1 MGAEYEPDLAWL
13 RGKPGTKWAA
23 VADGVLPA
31 WIADMDFATPGPV
44 REALSGLVA
53 GDDLGYPVWLHRG
66 TPLRAEFAARMRTR
80 YGWDADPAHVREFC
94 DIIQALQATLYVT
107 TRPGDAIAMH
117 VPMYPP
123 FLNTPAQM
131 GRTLVPVP
139 LTRGGD
145 GSWTFDAEAFAR
157 DVAERNVRVLV
168 LVNPHNPTGRVLDRT
183 ELTALAA
190 VARDHDLLVI
200 SDEIHADLTYA
211 PHEHIPFASLSADAA
226 GRTVTLT
233 SATKA
238 FNIAGVRCAV
248 AHVGA
253 AWVRDGFDRL
263 PPMLLGDVGQ
273 PGVVATLAAWR
284 EGDAWLAGVRERLDA
299 NRALLTDALVPAGV
313 RVDPPQATYLAWLD
327 FRDTAIDG
335 DPAAYVLDKA
345 KVMLSPGPEFGPGGE
360 GFARLNFATS
370 AAVLTE
376 ICERITGALPRA
388 R

>member
-1 MGAEYEPDLAWL
+1 
-13 RGKPGTKWAA
+13 
-23 VADGVLPA
+23 
-31 WIADMDFATPGPV
+31 MDFAAPAPV
-44 REALSGLVA
+44 REALTRLVT
-53 GDDLGYPVWLHRG
+53 GDDLGYPEWLHNG

-80 YGWDADPAHVREFC
+80 HGWDPDPAYVREFT

-107 TRPGDAIAMH
+107 TRPGDAVAMH

-131 GRTLVPVP
+131 GRTLVPIP
-139 LTRGGD
+139 LTRGDD
-145 GSWTFDAEAFAR
+145 GWTFDADAFAR

-168 LVNPHNPTGRVLDRT
+168 LVNPHNPTGRAFTRAELD
-183 ELTALAA
+183 ALAGIA
-190 VARDHDLLVI
+190 HRHDLLVI
-200 SDEIHADLTYA
+200 SDEIHADLTYE
-211 PHEHIPFASLSADAA
+211 PHRHIPFASLSADAA
-226 GRTVTLT
+226 ERTVTLT

-238 FNIAGVRCAV
+238 FNIAGVRCAL

-284 EGDAWLAGVRERLDA
+284 DGDAWLAGVRERLDA
-299 NRALLTDALVPAGV
+299 NRALLTAALEPAGV

-327 FRDTAIDG
+327 FRGLPIEG

-345 KVMLSPGPEFGPGGE
+345 KVKLSPGPDFGPGGD

-376 ICERITGALPRA
+376 ICDRIAGALPRV